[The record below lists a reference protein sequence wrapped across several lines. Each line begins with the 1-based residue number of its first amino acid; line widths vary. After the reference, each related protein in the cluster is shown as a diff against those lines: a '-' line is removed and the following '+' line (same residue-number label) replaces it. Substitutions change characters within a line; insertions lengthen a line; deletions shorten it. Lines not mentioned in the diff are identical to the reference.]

1 MSKQNKQK
9 RLIERWA
16 ADRNPVGFD
25 PDYEYDKS
33 QFKPIEIEDCSDM
46 TMEEVLAGKA
56 KRKPEKD

>member
-46 TMEEVLAGKA
+46 TMEEVLEA
-56 KRKPEKD
+56 RSKPEKD